1 VSLLLS
7 GCVDYDVGIQFESPH
22 RGAITQHIQIGQQL
36 RSFGQAGTDQ
46 WLTTIEQ
53 RSRALGGRLE
63 KRTPSD
69 WLVTIPFT
77 THADL
82 EQKFNQLFGPPDL
95 FSTSGVKL
103 PPVKSN
109 LQLTRSNFLLF
120 ERNHL
125 QYDVDLRSL
134 GVLSSSGDLLLSP
147 GSLVNL
153 EFRLK
158 TPWGARGTGFDSN
171 LKALQN
177 GQELVW
183 RLVPGEQNHLEA
195 SFWLPSPLGIG
206 TVVIGLLVFLGIYLR
221 YPQTFQTKPSPTSTP
236 ASQSDTAL

>member
-1 VSLLLS
+1 MLS
-7 GCVDYDVGIQFESPH
+7 GCVDYDVGIQFESPQ
-22 RGAITQHIQIGQQL
+22 RGAITQHIQVGQQL
-36 RSFGQAGTDQ
+36 RTFGQAGTDQ
-46 WLTTIEQ
+46 WLMAIEQ

-82 EQKFNQLFGPPDL
+82 EQKFTQLFNPPDL
-95 FSTSGVKL
+95 SNGSGVKL
-103 PPVKSN
+103 PPIKSN

-120 ERNHL
+120 ERNRL

-134 GVLSSSGDLLLSP
+134 GVLSSNGDLLLSP
-147 GSLVNL
+147 GSLVDL

-158 TPWGARGTGFDSN
+158 TPWGARGNGSN
-171 LKALQN
+171 GSLKPFQD
-177 GQELVW
+177 GQELIW

-206 TVVIGLLVFLGIYLR
+206 TVVIGLLVFLGFYLR
-221 YPQTFQTKPSPTSTP
+221 YPQTFQAKPSPISTP
-236 ASQSDTAL
+236 ASESETAL